1 MNFLSHNILAFMS
14 KIQSVRT
21 NCLRP
26 AFYYIYY
33 CCWSQMN
40 DDKESNKRGMGI
52 TQVQAESLTS
62 SFCKRPESVAS
73 KQVSKK
79 KNLTAQVY

>member
-1 MNFLSHNILAFMS
+1 
-14 KIQSVRT
+14 
-21 NCLRP
+21 
-26 AFYYIYY
+26 
-33 CCWSQMN
+33 MN